1 MFNRYFVDNVSKQI
15 VLVCATISL
24 LILFLIVIFIFKEGF
39 PAFVKIG
46 LLKFLF
52 GTEWSLKEEQFSI
65 LPLIIGSVLAMLG
78 TVVIA
83 TPLSI
88 ACAVFLAE
96 VAPRRISSLLRQA
109 IEVLVGIPSV
119 VYGLV
124 GMIMLVPLIRQ
135 LGGSGY
141 SLLAGIVVL
150 TIMVL
155 PTMVTITEDSLRAV
169 PVSYKE
175 AALALGSTQWQA
187 IWMVLLP
194 AAKSGIA
201 AAFILGMARAIGET
215 MAVYMVI
222 GNAFAIPG
230 SILDPSR
237 TLTSHIVGQI
247 LESASGSL
255 HLSALFAVGIVL
267 VIFILVFNS
276 IAFLIR
282 RKTL

>member
-15 VLVCATISL
+15 VLVCAAVSL
-24 LILFLIVIFIFKEGF
+24 LVLFLIVIFIFKEGF
-39 PAFVKIG
+39 PAFAKIG

-52 GTEWSLKEEQFSI
+52 GTEWSLKEEKFSI
-65 LPLIIGSVLAMLG
+65 LPLIIGSTLAMLG

-88 ACAVFLAE
+88 ACAVFLSE
-96 VAPRRISSLLRQA
+96 VAPHRISSLLRQA

-124 GMIMLVPLIRQ
+124 GMTLLVPLIRQ

-175 AALALGSTQWQA
+175 AALALGATQWQA

-194 AAKSGIA
+194 AARSGIT

-247 LESASGSL
+247 QESASGSL

-267 VIFILVFNS
+267 IIFILVFNS

>member
-39 PAFVKIG
+39 PAFSKIG
-46 LLKFLF
+46 ILKFLF
-52 GTEWSLKEEQFSI
+52 GTEWSLKEEKFSI
-65 LPLIIGSVLAMLG
+65 LPLIIGSVLSMLG
-78 TVVIA
+78 TVVLA

-96 VAPRRISSLLRQA
+96 VAPRRIGSLLRQA

-124 GMIMLVPLIRQ
+124 GMIMLVPLIRH

-155 PTMVTITEDSLRAV
+155 PTMITITEDSIRSV

-175 AALALGSTQWQA
+175 AALALGATQWQA

-194 AAKSGIA
+194 AARSGIT

-222 GNAFAIPG
+222 GNAFAIPE

-237 TLTSHIVGQI
+237 TLTTHIVGQI

-267 VIFILVFNS
+267 IIFILGFNS

>member
-15 VLVCATISL
+15 VFVCATISL
-24 LILFLIVIFIFKEGF
+24 LILFLIVIFILKEGF
-39 PAFVKIG
+39 PAFTNIG
-46 LLKFLF
+46 LAKFLF
-52 GTEWSLKEEQFSI
+52 GTEWSLKEEEFSI
-65 LPLIIGSVLAMLG
+65 LPLIIGSILATLG
-78 TVVIA
+78 TVVMA

-88 ACAVFLAE
+88 ACAVFLSE

-109 IEVLVGIPSV
+109 IEVLAGIPSV

-124 GMIMLVPLIRQ
+124 GMIMLVPIIRQ

-175 AALALGSTQWQA
+175 AALALGATQWQA

-194 AAKSGIA
+194 AARSGIT

-222 GNAFAIPG
+222 GNAFAIPRTL
-230 SILDPSR
+230 LDPSR

-247 LESASGSL
+247 LESAAGSL

-267 VIFILVFNS
+267 VVFILVFNS

>member
-1 MFNRYFVDNVSKQI
+1 MLTRYFVDNVSKQI
-15 VLVCATISL
+15 VLVCAAISL

-39 PAFVKIG
+39 PAFAKIG
-46 LLKFLF
+46 ILKFLF
-52 GTEWSLKEEQFSI
+52 GTEWSLKEEKFSI
-65 LPLIIGSVLAMLG
+65 LPLIFGSIMAMLG

-124 GMIMLVPLIRQ
+124 GMIMLVPLIRH

-175 AALALGSTQWQA
+175 AALALGATQWQA

-194 AAKSGIA
+194 AARSGIT

-247 LESASGSL
+247 LESALGSL

-282 RKTL
+282 RKTS